1 MRADQLLV
9 HRGLAS
15 TRAQAQRLISSGV
28 QWLKLSHH
36 HTAQG
41 ATSTAEIGASSSA
54 ASATQSSTLY
64 WQRIAKNGDILPD
77 DAQIEL
83 LNDAEARYVSRG
95 GLKLEGALQQLG
107 LSVKG
112 STCLDVGQST
122 GGFTDCLLQ
131 LGAARVVGVD
141 VGFGQLHDKLRSDER
156 VLCFERV
163 NAREPG
169 AIATE
174 IAKLLAGEDEE
185 AGDEFDSEFDDDND
199 DQYNDDRTEFT
210 PKNIATQSTNTPA
223 SMQNA
228 EINYDIFEAEF
239 VAEFDFIVGDLSF
252 ISQTLVLP
260 AIAPLLKPNG
270 CLVMLVKPQFELNF
284 GQVGKGGIVREAA
297 LYEQVEKRV
306 REAYAEEGL
315 TVHAWLESPIQGGD
329 GNREFFIH
337 ATKTEVSAKIKAEE
351 RAEVHVEAPAG
362 TVVKAKTK
370 AKTKTKKTT

>member
-9 HRGLAS
+9 QRGLAS
-15 TRAQAQRLISSGV
+15 TRAQAQRLIASGV
-28 QWLKLSHH
+28 QWLKLGHH

-41 ATSTAEIGASSSA
+41 AMSGAEIGATTSA
-54 ASATQSSTLY
+54 GSALY
-64 WQRIAKNGDILPD
+64 WQRIAKNGDIVPD
-77 DAQIEL
+77 DAEIEL

-95 GLKLEGALQQLG
+95 GLKLEGALQTLG

-131 LGAARVVGVD
+131 QGAARVVGVD

-174 IAKLLAGEDEE
+174 ISKLLSGEEDFDADFDE
-185 AGDEFDSEFDDDND
+185 DLEFDDDN
-199 DQYNDDRTEFT
+199 YNDDESEFT
-210 PKNIATQSTNTPA
+210 PKKVAVQAMNTPA
-223 SMQNA
+223 TA
-228 EINYDIFEAEF
+228 LFEPDF
-239 VAEFDFIVGDLSF
+239 IAEFDFIVGDLSF

-306 REAYAEEGL
+306 REAYAEQGL

-337 ATKTEVSAKIKAEE
+337 ASKTAEAVTKEVKVKTKTA
-351 RAEVHVEAPAG
+351 
-362 TVVKAKTK
+362 TK
-370 AKTKTKKTT
+370 AK